1 MVIHELGHA
10 IASASH
16 RIPIVSMG
24 VSLFGPLI
32 PAAHVELNS
41 AQLRETSFKKQLDIL
56 TAGVWMNMYLALI
69 TFFVV
74 PKLLPA
80 LMFPTH
86 SLGIGLVVTGVL
98 SSSGA
103 GGKIFQIKL
112 TAGFSYTNDVN
123 FF

>member
-1 MVIHELGHA
+1 
-10 IASASH
+10 
-16 RIPIVSMG
+16 MG

-41 AQLRETSFKKQLDIL
+41 AQLRDTPFKKQLDIL

-80 LMFPTH
+80 LLFPTH
-86 SLGIGLVVTGVL
+86 ALGVGLAVTDVFSG
-98 SSSGA
+98 SGA
-103 GGKIFQIKL
+103 GGYLNNYQK
-112 TAGFSYTNDVN
+112 TVY
-123 FF
+123 FFGISNWIPLSPSRTGRLRTWRYYFWC